1 MQELKAGRRPPWVGL
16 AAAVWVL
23 VAAGNAYTF
32 PLYSPSLKSVLGYNQ
47 QQLTMLGV
55 ANDIGENFGLIA
67 GFASSRFRPWLV
79 LFAGAACCFLGF
91 GVLWLTVT
99 QTVTGLPFWT
109 LWIALCIGT
118 NSSAWLVTGVLVTNM
133 RNFPL
138 SRGTVSGI
146 LKGYVGLSLSVFTAL
161 YTGMLHSSSTNLLL
175 FLAIGLPAI
184 CLAMMCTVRPCTPS
198 LEENTSERGR
208 FLFIQISSVLL
219 GLYLLSF
226 TIANSYVSLGDGI
239 TCLFFGIMVLFLLAP
254 LAIPLKMTFF
264 PANNE
269 QTVAK
274 IPSSGSLDDLSTGGQ
289 DKTEPLIATSSAN
302 NLGNVQESDDVSDV
316 EMLLAVGEGAVKKKR
331 RPKRG
336 DDFELHEAL
345 IKADFWLL
353 FMAFFIGAGSGV
365 TVLNNLAQIGIA
377 VGVDDPT
384 ILLCLFSFGNFLGR
398 LGGGA
403 VSEYFVRTR
412 MLPRPIWMTCT
423 QIIMILA
430 YLLYALGLS
439 STLNASTAM
448 LGICYGVQT
457 SVMVPTVSELFG
469 LKHFGTLFNFMLLGN
484 PLGAFLFSG
493 LLAGSLYDKEAAK
506 QHPPFL
512 DHSSTSCLGPS
523 CFRVTF
529 LTLAGVC
536 SLGTLLSM
544 ILTRRIRPVYQMLYA
559 GGSFRQPPTSIH

>member
-67 GFASSRFRPWLV
+67 GFASSRCRPWLV

-109 LWIALCIGT
+109 V
-118 NSSAWLVTGVLVTNM
+118 SSSFSPLLHVTFITFAWLVTGVLVTNM

-146 LKGYVGLSLSVFTAL
+146 LKGYVGLSLSVFTSL
-161 YTGMLHSSSTNLLL
+161 YAGVLHSSSTNLLL
-175 FLAIGLPAI
+175 FLAIGLPVI

-198 LEENTSERGR
+198 LEEENSSEHGH

-226 TIANSYVSLGDGI
+226 TIVNSYVSLGDGI
-239 TCLFFGIMVLFLLAP
+239 TCLCFGIMVVFLLAP
-254 LAIPLKMTFF
+254 LVIPLKMTFF
-264 PANNE
+264 PAANKE
-269 QTVAK
+269 QTVVE
-274 IPSSGSLDDLSTGGQ
+274 IPCSGSSDHLSTGGQ
-289 DKTEPLIATSSAN
+289 DKTEQPLLAASSTYE
-302 NLGNVQESDDVSDV
+302 LGNVQEVDDV
-316 EMLLAVGEGAVKKKR
+316 EMLLAVGEGAVKKKKKR

-353 FMAFFIGAGSGV
+353 FMAFFIGVGSGV

-384 ILLCLFSFGNFLGR
+384 ILLCLFGFGNFLGR

-403 VSEYFVRTR
+403 VSEHFVRCGCFLWLSQSFITFDE
-412 MLPRPIWMTCT
+412 
-423 QIIMILA
+423 
-430 YLLYALGLS
+430 LLMSVVVVAGQECFLG
-439 STLNASTAM
+439 
-448 LGICYGVQT
+448 Q
-457 SVMVPTVSELFG
+457 FG
-469 LKHFGTLFNFMLLGN
+469 WHAHKY
-484 PLGAFLFSG
+484 S
-493 LLAGSLYDKEAAK
+493 
-506 QHPPFL
+506 
-512 DHSSTSCLGPS
+512 
-523 CFRVTF
+523 
-529 LTLAGVC
+529 
-536 SLGTLLSM
+536 
-544 ILTRRIRPVYQMLYA
+544 
-559 GGSFRQPPTSIH
+559 

>member
-1 MQELKAGRRPPWVGL
+1 M
-16 AAAVWVL
+16 
-23 VAAGNAYTF
+23 
-32 PLYSPSLKSVLGYNQ
+32 
-47 QQLTMLGV
+47 
-55 ANDIGENFGLIA
+55 
-67 GFASSRFRPWLV
+67 
-79 LFAGAACCFLGF
+79 
-91 GVLWLTVT
+91 
-99 QTVTGLPFWT
+99 
-109 LWIALCIGT
+109 
-118 NSSAWLVTGVLVTNM
+118 VTGVLVTNM

-198 LEENTSERGR
+198 LEENSSERGR

-239 TCLFFGIMVLFLLAP
+239 ACLFFGIMVLFLLAP

-274 IPSSGSLDDLSTGGQ
+274 IPSSGSLDYLSTGGQ
-289 DKTEPLIATSSAN
+289 DKTEPLIATSSTN

-353 FMAFFIGAGSGV
+353 FMAFFIGVGSGV

-403 VSEYFVRTR
+403 VSEYFVR
-412 MLPRPIWMTCT
+412 
-423 QIIMILA
+423 
-430 YLLYALGLS
+430 
-439 STLNASTAM
+439 
-448 LGICYGVQT
+448 
-457 SVMVPTVSELFG
+457 
-469 LKHFGTLFNFMLLGN
+469 
-484 PLGAFLFSG
+484 
-493 LLAGSLYDKEAAK
+493 
-506 QHPPFL
+506 
-512 DHSSTSCLGPS
+512 
-523 CFRVTF
+523 
-529 LTLAGVC
+529 
-536 SLGTLLSM
+536 
-544 ILTRRIRPVYQMLYA
+544 
-559 GGSFRQPPTSIH
+559 